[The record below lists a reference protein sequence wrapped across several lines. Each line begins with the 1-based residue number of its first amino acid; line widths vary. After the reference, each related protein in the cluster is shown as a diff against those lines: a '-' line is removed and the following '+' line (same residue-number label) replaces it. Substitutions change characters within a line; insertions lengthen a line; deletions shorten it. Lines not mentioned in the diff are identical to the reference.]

1 MLLNIQFGQYVCYQF
16 PEMAQKSS
24 LSPCKSLILSLPE
37 NHKSVSILSLSL
49 QLTEN
54 CEGSNILSSLQAK
67 NPVTV
72 SWMLSEDSQD
82 KDKGL
87 YLPPEQ

>member
-1 MLLNIQFGQYVCYQF
+1 MLLNGQFAQYVCYQF

-37 NHKSVSILSLSL
+37 NHESQHSILAI
-49 QLTEN
+49 TVIEN
-54 CEGSNILSSLQAK
+54 CEGSNILSSVQAK

-72 SWMLSEDSQD
+72 SWTLSEDPQG

-87 YLPPEQ
+87 FLPPEQ